1 MDSAAFAL
9 CMDNNIPIIVFD
21 FFDPK
26 ALEGVVRGKTVGTV
40 VS

>member
-1 MDSAAFAL
+1 
-9 CMDNNIPIIVFD
+9 VFD

-26 ALEGVVRGKTVGTV
+26 ALEGVVMGKTVGTV